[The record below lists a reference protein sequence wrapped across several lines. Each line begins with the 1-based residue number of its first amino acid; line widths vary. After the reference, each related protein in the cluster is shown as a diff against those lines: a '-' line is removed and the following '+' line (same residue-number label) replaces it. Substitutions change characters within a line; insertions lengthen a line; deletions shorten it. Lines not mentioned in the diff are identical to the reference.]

1 MCREPWRGGLGTE
14 SGPPLC
20 GASLCANVVCPY
32 LARFSREIQVRWP
45 WTAEE
50 GGGLGAVGLSGREE
64 RVWEEGVIVQNQWDL
79 LNGWDA
85 SLCSPVP
92 RTLGKP

>member
-1 MCREPWRGGLGTE
+1 M
-14 SGPPLC
+14 
-20 GASLCANVVCPY
+20 
-32 LARFSREIQVRWP
+32 
-45 WTAEE
+45 AEE

-64 RVWEEGVIVQNQWDL
+64 KVWEEGVIVQNQWGL